1 MNRKLINYLPFI
13 VRDYAEFQGITWAE
27 QPEFENAWASVEKI
41 LANQFVRTADNLGLS
56 RWEKILGIVP
66 KGTDTLDGRRF
77 RILARLNERLPYTLP
92 RFRQMLESLCGTGN
106 TSAEIAT
113 GTYRL
118 RIWIVEE
125 VLEYLPELR
134 SLTARIVPVNLS
146 CFYEVQMEPVQ
157 LFNFNIFELVN
168 LKICGRVNNW
178 GMEIARFNGR
188 RLFDGSIR
196 FDQQVHRDNLL
207 GLEIRGL
214 KWQTRETIRLV
225 SQWPA
230 RVSNAEQLTLQN
242 VRLKSGVEV
251 RSSMGSGLSIQMQG
265 TAWQTKE
272 AVSVISMW
280 PTRLQNQ
287 QQADASRLRMGHR
300 ASTGE
305 QAVEKSTVKGAARQ
319 TYGTAASLIIN
330 RGMAFDGSYLFDG
343 SKQFNANVAEVL

>member
-13 VRDYAEFQGITWAE
+13 VRNYAEFQGITWAE

-146 CFYEVQMEPVQ
+146 CFYEVQMESVQ

-188 RLFDGSIR
+188 HLFDGSIR

-214 KWQTRETIRLV
+214 KWQTRETM
-225 SQWPA
+225 A
-230 RVSNAEQLTLQN
+230 RQGEQHRTAHLAEHPFEKRRGDQPRHGFRPEHSNAGHSLADERGRFRGQRVAHPAAKPAAGRRYPAAHAAQGKHRGTGGGKKHRKRGGPSDL
-242 VRLKSGVEV
+242 RHSG
-251 RSSMGSGLSIQMQG
+251 QPYHQ
-265 TAWQTKE
+265 
-272 AVSVISMW
+272 
-280 PTRLQNQ
+280 P
-287 QQADASRLRMGHR
+287 GH
-300 ASTGE
+300 G
-305 QAVEKSTVKGAARQ
+305 
-319 TYGTAASLIIN
+319 
-330 RGMAFDGSYLFDG
+330 F
-343 SKQFNANVAEVL
+343 